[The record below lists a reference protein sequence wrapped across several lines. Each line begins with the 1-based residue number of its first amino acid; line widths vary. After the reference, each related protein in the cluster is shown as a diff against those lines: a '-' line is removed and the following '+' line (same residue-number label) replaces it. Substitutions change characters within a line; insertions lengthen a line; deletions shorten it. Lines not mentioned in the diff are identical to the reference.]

1 MEKNIGVDLGYGF
14 VKITDGKK
22 DKLFPSVVG
31 QARTLRYITDESP
44 EQNQINNL
52 HVLVDDREYFVGDL
66 ANRQSD
72 VVLFSLNESRM
83 DERIS
88 KVLLATA
95 LALLAEGRST
105 NYNIVT
111 GLPVGFFTETKQALN
126 QLFKGRQN
134 VALKRNQ
141 QPDQEYTVMV
151 NEVKILPE
159 PFGSLFDLI
168 LDYTG
173 NIVDEN
179 LAASKVGIIDVGFRT
194 TDYIVVD
201 NLENIDRLSGS
212 SNTALSTAYVLI
224 SELLKEEFKI
234 SKPIYQLDQVIRS
247 GEIRISGKTYNLDEI
262 KKHAFSVVA
271 EKLIT
276 EINSL
281 WINKWELDM
290 VFITGGGGVALAE
303 YLMPHFENSL
313 LAKEAQFANVYG
325 FRKLAQRLFGNRSR
339 SIPSLNEAVGGNEP
353 I

>member
-14 VKITDGKK
+14 VKASDGKK
-22 DKLFPSVVG
+22 DRIFPSVVG

-44 EQNQINNL
+44 EQNLINNL
-52 HVLVDDREYFVGDL
+52 HVVVDDREYFVGDL

-72 VVLFSLNESRM
+72 VVLFSLNENRM

-88 KVLLATA
+88 KVLLSTV
-95 LALLAEGRST
+95 LALLAEGRAT

-111 GLPVGFFTETKQALN
+111 GLPVGYFTETKQALT
-126 QLFKGRQN
+126 QLYKGRQTIT
-134 VALKRNQ
+134 LKRNQ
-141 QPDQEYTVMV
+141 NPVQDYTLMV
-151 NEVKILPE
+151 NEVKVLPE

-168 LDYTG
+168 LDYSG

-212 SNTALSTAYVLI
+212 STTALSTAYVLI

-234 SKPIYQLDQVIRS
+234 SKPIYQLDQIVRS
-247 GEIRISGKTYNLDEI
+247 GSIRISGKTYNLEEI
-262 KKHAFSVVA
+262 KKHAFGVVA

-281 WINKWELDM
+281 WTNKWELDM

-313 LAKEAQFANVYG
+313 LTKEAQFANVYG
-325 FRKLAQRLFGNRSR
+325 FRKLAQRLFGNRNRGS
-339 SIPSLNEAVGGNEP
+339 SSLEVAVGSDE
-353 I
+353 